1 MREYIMSR
9 AQQPSDETVAE
20 VAWHYY
26 VKQHTQREISKLLG
40 LSRPTII
47 SYIRIAKERQIV
59 CVKIAGTHFTVN
71 DLTDKFKTLFDLDS
85 VHIVPDEGL
94 SEDELTHNVCEVA
107 AHFLPNFV
115 EEGDVLGVSWGQT
128 ISFVSERIP
137 YWPIKNLTIRQI
149 IGSMANPLLP
159 TCESCS
165 TEIARRLS
173 ATCINLNAPAVCT
186 SAKLAAEIRKE
197 PIIKE
202 QLSNLTKCNKVIY
215 SLSPCTS
222 DTHVVQFKLATSK
235 DISDYTDKGAVGI
248 IAGRFIDAYGKPVL
262 GELDTRMLGIDL
274 VDLQNMNGLLVASG
288 VEKTDACLAALRGGY
303 VQSLVLD
310 IRLAE
315 EIIRKATK

>member
-1 MREYIMSR
+1 MSR

-26 VKQHTQREISKLLG
+26 VKQRTQSEISKLLG
-40 LSRPTII
+40 ISRPTII
-47 SYIRIAKERQIV
+47 SYIKIAKERQIV

-71 DLTDKFKTLFDLDS
+71 DLTDKFKSLFDLDS
-85 VHIVPDEGL
+85 IHIVPDEGL
-94 SEDELTHNVCEVA
+94 TGDELTHNVCEVA

-128 ISFVSERIP
+128 ISFVSERMP
-137 YWPIKNLTIRQI
+137 YWPIHNLTVRQI

-186 SAKLAAEIRKE
+186 SSKLTTEIKSE

-202 QLSNLTKCNKVIY
+202 QLNNLTTCNKVIY

-222 DTHVVQFKLATSK
+222 NTHVVQFKLATTK
-235 DISDYTDKGAVGI
+235 DIKDYTDKGAVGI
-248 IAGRFIDAYGKPVL
+248 IAGRFIDSNGKPVL
-262 GELDTRMLGIDL
+262 GELDTRMLGIELTDL
-274 VDLQNMNGLLVASG
+274 RNMNGLLVASG
-288 VEKTDACLAALRGGY
+288 IEKADACLAALRGGF
-303 VQSLVLD
+303 VQNLILD
-310 IRLAE
+310 IKLAKLV
-315 EIIRKATK
+315 IQKALS

>member
-1 MREYIMSR
+1 MSR

-26 VKQHTQREISKLLG
+26 VKQRTQSEISKLLG
-40 LSRPTII
+40 ISRPTII
-47 SYIRIAKERQIV
+47 SYIKIAKERQIV

-71 DLTDKFKTLFDLDS
+71 DLTDKFKSLFDLDS
-85 VHIVPDEGL
+85 IHIVPDEGL
-94 SEDELTHNVCEVA
+94 TGDELTHNVCEVA

-128 ISFVSERIP
+128 ISFVSERMP
-137 YWPIKNLTIRQI
+137 YWPIHNLTVRQI

-186 SAKLAAEIRKE
+186 SSKLTTEIKSE
-197 PIIKE
+197 PIIRE
-202 QLSNLTKCNKVIY
+202 QLNNLTTCNKVIY

-222 DTHVVQFKLATSK
+222 NTHVVQFKLATTK
-235 DISDYTDKGAVGI
+235 DIKDYTDKGAVGI
-248 IAGRFIDAYGKPVL
+248 IAGRFIDSNGKPVL
-262 GELDTRMLGIDL
+262 GELDTRMLGIELTDL
-274 VDLQNMNGLLVASG
+274 RNMNGLLVASG
-288 VEKTDACLAALRGGY
+288 IEKADACLAALRGGF
-303 VQSLVLD
+303 VQNLILD
-310 IRLAE
+310 IKLAKLV
-315 EIIRKATK
+315 IQKALS